1 MDLLFLLKKTVS
13 ALLLPPLLPLLLI
26 GSGLLLLRWRRRL
39 GLALAWGG
47 VLVTLL
53 LSTPAGVRL
62 IAQPLESIPV
72 LQTQELARGQAIV
85 ILGGGQRRHL
95 AEFASAAPNHVSLE
109 RLRYG
114 ARLARQSGLPVLVS
128 GGTGFGDDTSEAAV
142 MAASLKADFAVEARW
157 LEERSRDTQENA
169 RFSAGMLK
177 GAGIGRIVLVTHAA
191 HMRRAQN
198 EFAAQGIEVIAAP
211 TVSLLDGPDFD
222 WPGDLLP
229 GPRAAYAGWYVLHE
243 WLGLAAQYLRLKLD
257 PAQK

>member
-1 MDLLFLLKKTVS
+1 MDLVFLLKKTLS
-13 ALLLPPLLPLLLI
+13 AILLPPLLPLLLI
-26 GSGLLLLRWRRRL
+26 GAGLLLLHWRRRF
-39 GLALAWGG
+39 GLTLAWGG
-47 VLVTLL
+47 FLL
-53 LSTPAGVRL
+53 ALLFSTSAGVRL
-62 IAQPLESIPV
+62 IATPLENIPA
-72 LQTQELARGQAIV
+72 LQAQDIGRGQAIV

-95 AEFASAAPNHVSLE
+95 AEFAGAAPNHLSLE

-128 GGTGFGDDTSEAAV
+128 GGTGIGYASPEAAV

-198 EFAAQGIEVIAAP
+198 EFAAQGIEVIGAP
-211 TVSLLDGPDFD
+211 TASLLDGPDFD
-222 WPGDLLP
+222 WPEDLLP
-229 GPRAAYAGWYVLHE
+229 GPRAAYAGWYALHE
-243 WLGLAAQYLRLKLD
+243 WLGLAAQSLRLQLARALK
-257 PAQK
+257 